1 MAQLDIWSLA
11 DGGLVVDVQ
20 HHRFDDIGTRLVI
33 PLIPADHAP
42 PHNARLNPI
51 VDVEG
56 ERLVLVTQF
65 ATSLRTAELKRRVG
79 SLRARRDDIVAAI
92 DTLIGAG

>member
-1 MAQLDIWSLA
+1 MAQLDVWSLA
-11 DGGLVVDVQ
+11 DGGLVLDCQ
-20 HHRFDDIGTRLVI
+20 HGRFDDIGTRFVI

-51 VDVEG
+51 VEVDG
-56 ERLVLVTQF
+56 ERLTVVTQF

-79 SLRARRDDIVAAI
+79 SLRARRDDLVAAI